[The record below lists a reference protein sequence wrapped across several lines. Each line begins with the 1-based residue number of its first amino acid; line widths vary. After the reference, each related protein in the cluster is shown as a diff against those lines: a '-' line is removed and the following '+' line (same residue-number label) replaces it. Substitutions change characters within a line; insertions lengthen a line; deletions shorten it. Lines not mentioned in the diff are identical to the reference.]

1 MTKSKEFRLDFL
13 QALQELTIG
22 TNYVERWQGTPQLL
36 PYTVSTHAYN
46 CAMLYMQ
53 LCWIC
58 AKPIDLQLLSALL
71 CHDNMESLTGDL
83 LAPAKDASPEFWDSI
98 EEKVQKQ
105 WQTDT
110 GMFISLAKTFL
121 PIEYDFQRLS
131 AEAQHLLKIIDM
143 LEFLLHAQQ
152 EYKAGNRCSKVMS
165 SLKYG
170 GKSLK
175 RRIAA
180 AQNEFDADD
189 PENAYILDII
199 TCIRYYY
206 NLQCRD
212 LSLDEECYV

>member
-1 MTKSKEFRLDFL
+1 MPKSKEFRLDFL

-22 TNYVERWQGTPQLL
+22 TNHVERWQGTPQLL

-58 AKPIDLQLLSALL
+58 AKPIDLQLLSAFL
-71 CHDNMESLTGDL
+71 CHDNMEALTGDL

-98 EEKVQKQ
+98 EEKVQEQ
-105 WQTDT
+105 WQTDF
-110 GMFISLAKTFL
+110 GMPTLLVKAFL
-121 PIEYDFQRLS
+121 PIEDDFQRLS

-152 EYKAGNRCSKVMS
+152 EYKAGNRSNKVMS
-165 SLKYG
+165 GLKYG

-175 RRIAA
+175 RRINA
-180 AQNEFDADD
+180 AQNAFDDD

-206 NLQCRD
+206 NLQCHV